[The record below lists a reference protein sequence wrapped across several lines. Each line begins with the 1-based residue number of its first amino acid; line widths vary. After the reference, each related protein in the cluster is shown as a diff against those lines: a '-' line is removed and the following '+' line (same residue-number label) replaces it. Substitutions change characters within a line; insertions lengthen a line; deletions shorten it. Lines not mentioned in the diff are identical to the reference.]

1 VKLEI
6 QCLELKDEISK
17 MKDLLKTSKK
27 IKKERS
33 QSIGKKRAKSKR
45 RKWPIKGKN
54 SLIIE

>member
-1 VKLEI
+1 MKLEI

-33 QSIGKKRAKSKR
+33 QSIGKKRAKSK
-45 RKWPIKGKN
+45 KKKVANKG
-54 SLIIE
+54 